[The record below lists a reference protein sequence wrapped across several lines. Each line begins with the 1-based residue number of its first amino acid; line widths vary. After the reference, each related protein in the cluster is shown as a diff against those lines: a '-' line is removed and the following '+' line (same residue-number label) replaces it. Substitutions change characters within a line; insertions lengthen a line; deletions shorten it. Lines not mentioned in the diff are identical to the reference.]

1 MPVYLL
7 QVKVHFNRN
16 SHVCAIIIR
25 PWALLHLINI
35 KNTLFILG
43 ESADAEPLILEL
55 EVSQLN
61 FENNI
66 LAQLR
71 VEGNVLG
78 TRLFNYFAL
87 VVLLYLETTAV
98 IVKNDILVTH
108 PL

>member
-1 MPVYLL
+1 MYAV
-7 QVKVHFNRN
+7 V
-16 SHVCAIIIR
+16 IR
-25 PWALLHLINI
+25 PRALLHLINI

-55 EVSQLN
+55 QVSQLN

-78 TRLFNYFAL
+78 ARLLNYFTL
-87 VVLLYLETTAV
+87 IVLLNLETTAV
-98 IVKNDILVTH
+98 IVKYDILVTH